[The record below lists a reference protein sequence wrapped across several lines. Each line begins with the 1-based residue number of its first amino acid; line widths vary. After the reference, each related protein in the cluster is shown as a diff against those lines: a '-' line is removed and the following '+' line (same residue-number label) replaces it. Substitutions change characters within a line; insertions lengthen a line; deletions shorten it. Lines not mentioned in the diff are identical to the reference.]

1 MEYEAAG
8 AGRVLFDDCRVKLD
22 ANADPQ
28 KIAFV
33 V

>member
-1 MEYEAAG
+1 MEYEAGG
-8 AGRVLFDDCRVKLD
+8 AGRMLFDDIQIKLD
-22 ANADPQ
+22 INTDPQ